1 MKKNEISPDGFAF
14 YLNHPVEFIEDHVY
28 GVKRANGQFE
38 TLTAQEI
45 KDNRINFRIEWQSKE
60 ILNAIAMHDY
70 VSVHS
75 GRGISKTCS
84 LAWAA
89 LWYLYTRE
97 NSKVIATGPKFDQLK
112 ATLWSE
118 ILKWLQRSYIKD
130 EVKWTAEK
138 IYHDFSP
145 GTWFGRILTSNDKE
159 NIAGIHGDHVLW
171 LIDEASNVDDDIH
184 DTIIG
189 GMTDLENKIILTGN
203 PTKVTGA
210 FYRSFMSEKEDWF
223 CLHYSSEDSARKNAK
238 WFKRMQRFP
247 RESDMYRVNVL
258 GLPPQ
263 GNPRSVIQ
271 LSDCEAA
278 KDRQMR
284 LPEPYLE
291 MGVDPAA
298 EGNDLTAI
306 ALRHGLKLIEIR
318 TFPKTKA
325 PEVVIHVLNMLRE
338 YRAKTKLKCPCRIK
352 VDDHGYGQAV
362 RHYLALNETDNI
374 EVVPVLSGSIKDER
388 YSDNITKMWFE
399 FAEVLETISLCNDD
413 ELVEE
418 LCAREWEPVGQSKQ
432 RVETKAK
439 FKEKIGRSPDRAD
452 ACILCFA
459 GGAKKIFTPN
469 PESETNIAGFE
480 VDWTLQHLLNPEFD
494 GVIMGDVL
502 HYGALVLN
510 KDLSLTGIAAIFDYY
525 ANKLWIYDEFFQ
537 LYPIPELIVPKMK
550 KNMKIGYYEDGR
562 NAKIIGNQLMFQ
574 RKEGARPLAEMLKRE
589 KLNVKEPLKYEEF
602 GAIALGEQLFRNNK
616 IIIHRNC
623 LKTREQFNLWA
634 IKDGRPQ
641 ENYGNCDALLLI
653 LSEVKNQVKQLP
665 KAPKFPDYSP
675 VKLPVEEKRKD
686 LEWMKK

>member
-1 MKKNEISPDGFAF
+1 MKNELPPEAMTYYIS
-14 YLNHPVEFIEDHVY
+14 HPVEFIEQQVY
-28 GVKRANGQFE
+28 GIKRDFGEFR
-38 TLTAQEI
+38 TLTKPEVRE
-45 KDNRINFRIEWQSKE
+45 DRINFRLEWQSKE
-60 ILNAIAMHDY
+60 ILNALALHDY

-97 NSKVIATGPKFDQLK
+97 NAKVIATGPKFDQLK

-130 EVKWTAEK
+130 QVKWTAEK
-138 IYHDFSP
+138 IYHEFSP
-145 GTWFGRILTSNDKE
+145 GTWFGRILTSTDKE

-171 LIDEASNVDDDIH
+171 LIDEASNVDEDII

-210 FYRSFMSEKEDWF
+210 FYRSFTSEKADWF
-223 CLHYSSEDSARKNAK
+223 CLQYSSEDSARKNKK
-238 WFKRMQRFP
+238 WFSRMQRFP

-306 ALRHGLKLIEIR
+306 ALRHGLKLVEIR
-318 TFPKTKA
+318 TFQKTKA
-325 PEVVIHVLNMLRE
+325 PEVVIHVLKMLRD
-338 YRAKTKLKCPCRIK
+338 YRKKTKLKCKCRIK
-352 VDDHGYGQAV
+352 IDDHGYGQAI

-374 EVVPVLSGSIKDER
+374 EVIPVLSGSIKDDL

-399 FAEVLETISLCNDD
+399 LANMIEKISLPNDD
-413 ELVEE
+413 ELIEE
-418 LCAREWEPVGQSKQ
+418 LCARQWEPVGQSKQ

-439 FKEKIGRSPDRAD
+439 FKETIGRSPDRAD

-459 GGAKKIFTPN
+459 GGPKKIFSRTTDSEPN
-469 PESETNIAGFE
+469 VQGFQ
-480 VDWTLQHLLNPEFD
+480 VDWDMDYLLDPGFD
-494 GVIMGDVL
+494 GVLMGEVF

-510 KDLSLTGIAAIFDYY
+510 KDLSLTGIGAIYEYY
-525 ANKLWIYDEFFQ
+525 ANKLWVYTEFFQ
-537 LYPIPELIVPKMK
+537 DFPIAEVISKEVRQ
-550 KNMKIGYYEDGR
+550 NMRIGYYQDGR
-562 NAKIIGNQLMFQ
+562 NAKIIANNLIFQ
-574 RKEGARPLAEMLKRE
+574 KKENARPLCDMLRRD
-589 KLNVKEPLKYEEF
+589 KLRVTEPKFYDEY
-602 GAIALGEQLFRNNK
+602 GAIALGEQLFKNDK

-623 LKTREQFNLWA
+623 LKTREQFNLWS

-641 ENYGNCDALLLI
+641 DNYGNCDALLLI
-653 LSEVKNQVKQLP
+653 LSEVKAQMKQKP
-665 KAPKFPDYSP
+665 QIMKISDYKP
-675 VKLPVEEKRKD
+675 VYKSKKEKGD
-686 LEWMKK
+686 FEWMKR